1 MKAYPIMYKH
11 PTTGLIV
18 EHEGMDLRDWFA
30 GLAMQSIITESGC
43 NYPATNSNFHLETR
57 DAENLDDAKLAYKY
71 ADAMIKARESKD
83 D

>member
-18 EHEGMDLRDWFA
+18 EHEGLDARDWFA
-30 GLAMQSIITESGC
+30 GMAMQSLMADTSDYSPFEKI
-43 NYPATNSNFHLETR
+43 
-57 DAENLDDAKLAYKY
+57 AEASYKLA
-71 ADAMIKARESKD
+71 DEMMKARESKD

>member
-30 GLAMQSIITESGC
+30 GQVLPELIGGAGMEDITK
-43 NYPATNSNFHLETR
+43 A
-57 DAENLDDAKLAYKY
+57 AYKW
-71 ADAMIKARESKD
+71 ADAMIKQREVKND
-83 D
+83 

>member
-30 GLAMQSIITESGC
+30 GQVLPELIGGAGMENITK
-43 NYPATNSNFHLETR
+43 A
-57 DAENLDDAKLAYKY
+57 AYKW
-71 ADAMIKARESKD
+71 ADAMMKARENKD